1 MQPALPLPDERI
13 YAPYKISAVVEVLA
27 EQGIAPKDALNGSG
41 VTEDELADPYTL
53 TSIRQF
59 LAVCANA
66 LALSDDPAT
75 PFRVGARL
83 RVSAYGI
90 YGYALLSCLT
100 LRDYFRLAV
109 KYRRLATPPMQIEW
123 HESGDTVAWTFPD
136 VFVLNPAAPLR
147 QFLLEQQFSLNV
159 THLQD
164 VAGQSCPPLRA
175 SFSYPAP
182 PHAAIYGQ
190 FLNCPCSFG
199 QPRSELVYAASVL
212 DQRSMMAHPMTS
224 TLVQETCDRLIGQA
238 RTGSGVS
245 GSVYRT
251 LMDNPGEFPGME
263 AVAALLNMTS
273 RTLRRRLEAE
283 GTSFQGI
290 VDDVRA
296 RLAREYLQTTA
307 MSVLDIAMLLGFT
320 DAASF
325 RKALKRWTG
334 KAPAEFRKP
343 PRNERGP

>member
-1 MQPALPLPDERI
+1 
-13 YAPYKISAVVEVLA
+13 
-27 EQGIAPKDALNGSG
+27 
-41 VTEDELADPYTL
+41 
-53 TSIRQF
+53 
-59 LAVCANA
+59 
-66 LALSDDPAT
+66 
-75 PFRVGARL
+75 
-83 RVSAYGI
+83 
-90 YGYALLSCLT
+90 
-100 LRDYFRLAV
+100 
-109 KYRRLATPPMQIEW
+109 
-123 HESGDTVAWTFPD
+123 
-136 VFVLNPAAPLR
+136 
-147 QFLLEQQFSLNV
+147 
-159 THLQD
+159 
-164 VAGQSCPPLRA
+164 
-175 SFSYPAP
+175 
-182 PHAAIYGQ
+182 
-190 FLNCPCSFG
+190 
-199 QPRSELVYAASVL
+199 
-212 DQRSMMAHPMTS
+212 MAHPMTS